1 MRNASQSHSISNLL
15 FWILY
20 NSLFKKNDGKT
31 DPEFQK
37 TKNVAGKPPLL
48 PLSRKRKRPL
58 PSLIPLSPFPG
69 IIPLNSIPHNQLSAI
84 PIIETGPTCSIVELQ
99 DYQPVEKISMIDNQ
113 CQFDTDDDDPA
124 DNQKNENEIDTLVI
138 NFDETSNKTPKKKP
152 KSKNTIYNC
161 TICQPNVFFKIW

>member
-1 MRNASQSHSISNLL
+1 M
-15 FWILY
+15 
-20 NSLFKKNDGKT
+20 FKQNDGRT
-31 DPEFQK
+31 NPEFQK

-58 PSLIPLSPFPG
+58 PSLIPLSPLPG
-69 IIPLNSIPHNQLSAI
+69 IIPLNSILNNQLSAI
-84 PIIETGPTCSIVELQ
+84 PIIETGLTCSIVERQ
-99 DYQPVEKISMIDNQ
+99 DYQPVEKIAMIDNQ
-113 CQFDTDDDDPA
+113 CQFETDIDDYLA

-152 KSKNTIYNC
+152 NTKNTIYNC